1 MASLTLDDVS
11 QYHSEDDEG
20 DDVGVRQLEQSQDR
34 NEDALAHQVNDAA
47 DAPDKREVRVAVW
60 LPGHTCSHCTPRGP
74 SGTESSRSCNQLN
87 LLQKMGDKT

>member
-47 DAPDKREVRVAVW
+47 DAPDKER
-60 LPGHTCSHCTPRGP
+60 
-74 SGTESSRSCNQLN
+74 
-87 LLQKMGDKT
+87 

>member
-34 NEDALAHQVNDAA
+34 NEDALAHQVYDAA

-60 LPGHTCSHCTPRGP
+60 LPGQLDTPVVTVLHGAPVVP
-74 SGTESSRSCNQLN
+74 SPHVVVTN
-87 LLQKMGDKT
+87 